1 MAMGSRRT
9 VRGCVRT
16 AAKAML
22 VVGSAVALL
31 VSSTAASDA
40 RPATAAAGG
49 AVLYVA
55 NDDGTL
61 SAYQEGSWTLTGR
74 WSGLPLSGGIRGTA
88 YDGTALYFAVGGD
101 GGSRGNGSL
110 VKWDLTTDSV
120 IYDVAYPFGVDQ
132 LNACGGSLYIPVGE
146 NAKTSRTWEQIDEA
160 TGAVIGSVQGG
171 LGPHNTL
178 CVDGHW
184 YLGGRDDDYLYQSAG
199 PRIGPSPSSVPGVRP
214 FTVGLGNT
222 RAWITWT
229 DYRGFS
235 IADTAT
241 GRILDSVNFGP
252 LPPGWLQTTASH
264 GISVDPAS
272 SAVYVLDM
280 TQNAVRAYTTADAPS
295 LLATIPLDHPIY
307 RGFDSPCAYDCAK
320 VGWLQHS
327 VDGAYVF
334 VGESGDVID
343 TATNSIAT
351 FIPPLANTRHGFID
365 VLWQNGVPVAG
376 NHFGYGR

>member
-1 MAMGSRRT
+1 
-9 VRGCVRT
+9 
-16 AAKAML
+16 ML
-22 VVGSAVALL
+22 PHLRLSALL
-31 VSSTAASDA
+31 FVAALVLLLAPAAGDA
-40 RPATAAAGG
+40 RPVTASTSG

-61 SAYQEGSWTLTGR
+61 TAYQEGSWTRVGR
-74 WSGLPLSGGIRGTA
+74 WSGLPFSGGIRGTA
-88 YDGTALYFAVGGD
+88 FDGTDLYFAVGGD
-101 GGSRGNGSL
+101 GGPRGNGAL

-120 IYDVAYPFGVDQ
+120 VYDVSYPFGVDQ

-146 NAKTSRTWEQIDEA
+146 NAKTSRTWEQIDES
-160 TGAVIGSVQGG
+160 TGAVIGSVQEGQ
-171 LGPHNTL
+171 GPHNTL

-184 YLGGRDDDYLYQSAG
+184 YFGGRYDDYLYQSSG
-199 PRIGPSPSSVPGVRP
+199 PRIGPSPSSVAGVRP
-214 FTVGLGNT
+214 FTVGFGNT

-235 IADTAT
+235 VADIAT

-252 LPPGWLQTTASH
+252 LPPGWAQTTASH
-264 GISVDPAS
+264 GISVDPAN

-280 TQNAVRAYTTADAPS
+280 TQDAVRAYTTADSPS
-295 LLATIPLDHPIY
+295 LLATIPLDHAIY
-307 RGFDSPCAYDCAK
+307 RGVDAGCAYDCTK

-334 VGESGDVID
+334 VGESGDVIS
-343 TATNSIAT
+343 TATNSMAT

-376 NHFGYGR
+376 NHFGFGS